1 MLLTL
6 ASAAAMVSCGQK
18 SAKDGDENFRY
29 LIDQFADIKIMIY
42 RIPGWEDLSLRQKEY
57 IYHLS
62 EAAKYGWDIHW
73 DQNCRYNLDVR
84 KVLQDIIEKYDG
96 DRNCRDYADFL
107 VYAKR
112 VYFKK
117 GRHDA

>member
-29 LIDQFADIKIMIY
+29 LIDQFADIKIMRY

-73 DQNCRYNLDVR
+73 E
-84 KVLQDIIEKYDG
+84 I
-96 DRNCRDYADFL
+96 
-107 VYAKR
+107 
-112 VYFKK
+112 
-117 GRHDA
+117 GRAHV